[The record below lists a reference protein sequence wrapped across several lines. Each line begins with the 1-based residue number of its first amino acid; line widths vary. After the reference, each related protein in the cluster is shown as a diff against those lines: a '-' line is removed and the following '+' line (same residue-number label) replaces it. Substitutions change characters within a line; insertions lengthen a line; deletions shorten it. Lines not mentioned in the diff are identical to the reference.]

1 MVSIEQLAEAA
12 IKGDSLQLR
21 SLAQDWLR
29 GRERFDL
36 IPKPDLTDQNLMA
49 IAASLVEM
57 FAERAGTAA
66 PNWTKDAPAATHP
79 LFLLREAGNM
89 KRLRKLC
96 EEESP
101 VALRRRHIF
110 ATPNFLQFA

>member
-12 IKGDSLQLR
+12 MNRESLLLR

-29 GRERFDL
+29 GRQRFDL
-36 IPKPDLTDQNLMA
+36 IPRPNLTDRNLMA

-57 FAERAGTAA
+57 FAERAGHAA
-66 PNWTKDAPAATHP
+66 PAWTKDAPPATHP
-79 LFLLREAGNM
+79 LFLLREAQNM

-96 EEESP
+96 EEQSP
-101 VALRRRHIF
+101 AALRRRHIF
-110 ATPNFLQFA
+110 ATPNFLEFA